1 MEHLEITPLQ
11 RIWKLIR
18 QERKHINF
26 LYTYAIISG
35 AISLVLP
42 LGIQALMSLVLGGT
56 LTSGW
61 YILVVVITIGVSIAG
76 ITRLAQMSLLE
87 TIQQRLFV
95 NTAFEFSRRI
105 VKADIRKKKHAG
117 IVELSQKFLDVI
129 TVQKSFSKLILDF
142 SVSLLQIIFGLALLV
157 VYHPMFLIFGIVVA
171 LTVFTVLKLTWNR
184 GIISARAES
193 DYKFKTA
200 YWLIEIAQN
209 RTIFNLKSNDSYHLQ
224 KTDEYLQGYLKG
236 RKDHFRILYSQS
248 YIAVI
253 IKVILTTSLIV
264 LGSYLLVN
272 QAISLGQFL
281 ASEILIVTLLSA
293 VEKVI
298 LTVENIYD
306 SGIALEKLGYITDA
320 HLHEEPKDAKHLTQ
334 NKSPELCIISKLNS
348 TTLLQINSGD
358 KIGICG
364 IPGSGRTRI
373 LKTLTGE
380 FQTDWHT
387 LVNNIPLE
395 NIDLQSLGQI
405 TGLCLQ
411 GNDVFEDTLARNIAL
426 GQPIN
431 LDEIAHLAD
440 ILNLHKYTTFISGG
454 FNHKVDAELG
464 LPTNIM
470 RKIVLARALYGKPK
484 LLLIDDIWSVFNRQE
499 IENIMQY
506 INTLNCTTIVISN
519 YAPILE
525 SLDKCYFMEE
535 SVFLDLGNFD
545 TKNINSSIK
554 SVIWL

>member
-1 MEHLEITPLQ
+1 
-11 RIWKLIR
+11 
-18 QERKHINF
+18 
-26 LYTYAIISG
+26 
-35 AISLVLP
+35 
-42 LGIQALMSLVLGGT
+42 
-56 LTSGW
+56 
-61 YILVVVITIGVSIAG
+61 
-76 ITRLAQMSLLE
+76 
-87 TIQQRLFV
+87 
-95 NTAFEFSRRI
+95 
-105 VKADIRKKKHAG
+105 
-117 IVELSQKFLDVI
+117 
-129 TVQKSFSKLILDF
+129 
-142 SVSLLQIIFGLALLV
+142 
-157 VYHPMFLIFGIVVA
+157 
-171 LTVFTVLKLTWNR
+171 
-184 GIISARAES
+184 
-193 DYKFKTA
+193 
-200 YWLIEIAQN
+200 
-209 RTIFNLKSNDSYHLQ
+209 
-224 KTDEYLQGYLKG
+224 
-236 RKDHFRILYSQS
+236 
-248 YIAVI
+248 
-253 IKVILTTSLIV
+253 

>member
-1 MEHLEITPLQ
+1 
-11 RIWKLIR
+11 
-18 QERKHINF
+18 
-26 LYTYAIISG
+26 
-35 AISLVLP
+35 
-42 LGIQALMSLVLGGT
+42 
-56 LTSGW
+56 
-61 YILVVVITIGVSIAG
+61 VVITIGVSIAG

-157 VYHPMFLIFGIVVA
+157 VYHPLFLIFGIVVA

>member
-157 VYHPMFLIFGIVVA
+157 VYHPLFLIFGIVVA